1 MKRLNG
7 AHYSSRYTLPP
18 HTRMQTPCPEPPTP
32 GCCPLFCYSLN
43 DPDSK
48 WSNTIWATRHWS
60 LDITSSKISKHVT
73 PLHYINLFSVFIYT
87 VMQLRILW
95 NESESWSVNDSA
107 GWSQDFPVSPLHWCL
122 KENIDFFT
130 DLCFCSKSHF
140 KHIPTNIIE

>member
-48 WSNTIWATRHWS
+48 WSSTHTELGPLVIGRWTSPARKSLNMSLSYTILYWFS
-60 LDITSSKISKHVT
+60 L
-73 PLHYINLFSVFIYT
+73 FT
-87 VMQLRILW
+87 VMQQNSVKWKRKLVCKWQCGLVT
-95 NESESWSVNDSA
+95 SLSGFTSSLVFTSWTLN
-107 GWSQDFPVSPLHWCL
+107 FPQKCPFLVRV
-122 KENIDFFT
+122 I
-130 DLCFCSKSHF
+130 SKTVTLIF
-140 KHIPTNIIE
+140 